1 MFEAATKI
9 YQSDRR
15 TQVKAIPNVLPQ
27 RFCKFKLRVKNLS
40 LTPLKSLGNFHFECQ
55 IQYILKNCRKLIP
68 H

>member
-40 LTPLKSLGNFHFECQ
+40 
-55 IQYILKNCRKLIP
+55 
-68 H
+68 